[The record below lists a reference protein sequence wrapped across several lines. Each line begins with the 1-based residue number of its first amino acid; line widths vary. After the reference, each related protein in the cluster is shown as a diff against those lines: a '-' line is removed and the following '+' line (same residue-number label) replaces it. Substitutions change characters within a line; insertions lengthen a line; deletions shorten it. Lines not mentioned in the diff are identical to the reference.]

1 MTHPSDISPVSGAT
15 AASLDAL
22 PACPAFFPQAA
33 LARRVPWPDAYAHA
47 PLNPDVLTL
56 RSASLAPLACVR
68 MAFALFYLPA
78 AQAEALLRL
87 ALESAEVVLAADF
100 KLAERNLELPATLAG
115 RGLMALAKAHKTA
128 AADGAPQTSFIQ
140 RGGIEGLVRQCNALV
155 HERRPIFA
163 GAAALLHL
171 QRA

>member
-1 MTHPSDISPVSGAT
+1 MTPAPESAP
-15 AASLDAL
+15 AADGLDAL
-22 PACPAFFPQAA
+22 PACPALFPQAA
-33 LARRVPWPDAYAHA
+33 LARRVPWPDACAHA
-47 PLNPDVLTL
+47 PLNPDVQTL
-56 RSASLAPLACVR
+56 RSASHAPLTYVR

-87 ALESAEVVLAADF
+87 ALESAQLVLVADF
-100 KLAERNLELPATLAG
+100 KLAERNLELPATLAA
-115 RGLMALAKAHKTA
+115 RGLMALTKARKTA
-128 AADGAPQTSFIQ
+128 AAEGAPQASFIQ

-171 QRA
+171 QHA

>member
-1 MTHPSDISPVSGAT
+1 MTPAPESAPA
-15 AASLDAL
+15 AASLDTL
-22 PACPAFFPQAA
+22 PACPALFPQAA
-33 LARRVPWPDAYAHA
+33 LARRVPWPDACAHA
-47 PLNPDVLTL
+47 PLNPDVQTL
-56 RSASLAPLACVR
+56 RNASHAPLTYVR

-87 ALESAEVVLAADF
+87 ALESAQLVLVADF
-100 KLAERNLELPATLAG
+100 KLAERNLELPATLAA
-115 RGLMALAKAHKTA
+115 RGLMALTKARKTA
-128 AADGAPQTSFIQ
+128 AAEGAPQASFIQ

-171 QRA
+171 QHA

>member
-1 MTHPSDISPVSGAT
+1 MTPAPESAPA
-15 AASLDAL
+15 AASLDTL
-22 PACPAFFPQAA
+22 PACPALFPQAA
-33 LARRVPWPDAYAHA
+33 LARRVPWPDACAHA
-47 PLNPDVLTL
+47 PLNPDVQTL
-56 RSASLAPLACVR
+56 RSASHAPLTYVR

-87 ALESAEVVLAADF
+87 ALESAQLVLVADF
-100 KLAERNLELPATLAG
+100 KLAERNLELPATLAA
-115 RGLMALAKAHKTA
+115 RGLMALTKARKTA
-128 AADGAPQTSFIQ
+128 AAEGAPQASFIQ
-140 RGGIEGLVRQCNALV
+140 RGGIQGLVHQCNALV

>member
-1 MTHPSDISPVSGAT
+1 MTPAPESAPA
-15 AASLDAL
+15 AASLDTL
-22 PACPAFFPQAA
+22 PACPALFPQAA
-33 LARRVPWPDAYAHA
+33 LARRVPWPDACALA
-47 PLNPDVLTL
+47 PLNPDVQTL
-56 RSASLAPLACVR
+56 RTASHAPLACIR

-87 ALESAEVVLAADF
+87 ALESAQLVLVADF
-100 KLAERNLELPATLAG
+100 KLAERNLELPATLAA
-115 RGLMALAKAHKTA
+115 RGLMALTKARKTA
-128 AADGAPQTSFIQ
+128 AAEGAPQASFIQ